1 MFVGLDNYV
10 NLDNVGNKAKSLMHL
25 KNNGFCVPDGFV
37 LDIDVYD
44 EIIKENRLDLQIN
57 KLCFDISKENAKE
70 ISFSILKLFDEVKI
84 PQNIVSEISKLIK
97 NKKYA
102 VRSSGFKEDLADFA
116 FAGQYSTFLN
126 VKGIDEICRAVIGCY
141 KSMYEE
147 RVLSYML
154 DNGMDL
160 KNMKMAVIVQEMV
173 EADVSGVAFSVN
185 PLSGSDKEI
194 VIEAAEGAGEK
205 VVGGK
210 VNPERYIYSWFYKE
224 EFYNK
229 NNKLL
234 NQEVFLKLSQKVLD
248 IQILYGYPCDIEFAV
263 KGEDIYFL
271 QARPITK
278 ISYGGI
284 EEQWTTANFKDGVS
298 AGVCTPFMWSLYEY
312 IWEYTLKKF
321 VLDGKILKK
330 SEWRKAGN
338 MFFGRPYWNLS
349 LVKTAM
355 AKVPG
360 YKEREFDNDLGV
372 EPCYEG
378 DGHVT
383 QITPKTL
390 IGILRMAMAQ
400 KKIAKNQMK
409 NVGKLKRELLDKYFS
424 YLKIFE
430 NEENIDEENTH
441 NLEKIW
447 YRLVKDDY
455 LLSQGTYFW
464 QIFIN
469 TINQPIF
476 KKRLRKFVS
485 ESEYFNL
492 IGGLDNISHMLPF
505 YEMWQISRN
514 IIENKNSF
522 DFWCNSSVDEIREE
536 YYKNSRENCIPLLDD
551 FIKKYGYHSDKELD
565 ITYPCYSEDIE
576 SVIKTLKKIIN
587 MDDRLNPEYKRR
599 KQEEAFK
606 NQMQKLKEKLGK
618 RKYLKYEKAIKK
630 MRNMLWWREEFRDIS
645 TRFYYII
652 RLYTMRLAKVYVE
665 EGVINTP
672 EDIWYTKMEDV
683 FNFIDNKITKEEL
696 QGIISRNKKYYQSF
710 RNFLSEN
717 EIGGTTKLN
726 SKKIIFITHD
736 REKTKYNLNKKTK
749 KLHIIKGIGCNDGRA
764 TGTARVIK
772 NIEEIHRIQEGDILV
787 TRFTDTGWTAK
798 FATLKG
804 IVTEYGGVLC
814 HTAVVSREYGIPCV
828 VCTKDATKLIK
839 DGSKITI
846 DGATGEIIKEGG

>member
-1 MFVGLDNYV
+1 MFVDLANYA
-10 NLDNVGNKAKSLMHL
+10 NLDKVGNKAKSLMHL
-25 KNNGFCVPDGFV
+25 KNNGFWVPDGFV
-37 LDIDVYD
+37 LDGDVYD
-44 EIIKENRLDLQIN
+44 EIIKENRLDIKIN
-57 KLCFDISKENAKE
+57 KLCFDINKENVKE

-84 PQNIVSEISKLIK
+84 PPNIVSEISKLIK

-126 VKGIDEICRAVIGCY
+126 VEGINDVSSAIIGCY

-147 RVLSYML
+147 RALSYLL
-154 DNGMDL
+154 DNGMDF
-160 KNMKMAVIVQEMV
+160 KNMKMAVIVQEMI
-173 EADVSGVAFSVN
+173 EADLSGIAFSVN
-185 PLSGSDKEI
+185 PLRGNDKEI
-194 VIEAAEGAGEK
+194 VIEVAEGAGEK

-210 VNPERYIYSWFYKE
+210 VNPERYIYNWFYEKE
-224 EFYNK
+224 LYDK

-234 NQEVFLKLSQKVLD
+234 NREIFLKLSQKVLD

-278 ISYGGI
+278 ILYGDI
-284 EEQWTTANFKDGVS
+284 KEQWTTANFKDGVS
-298 AGVCTPFMWSLYEY
+298 ASVCTPYMWSLYEY
-312 IWEYTLKKF
+312 IWEYTLKEF
-321 VLDGKILKK
+321 VFDAKILKK

-349 LVKTAM
+349 LAKTAM

-360 YKEREFDNDLGV
+360 YKEREFDNDLGA

-378 DGHVT
+378 DGNVT
-383 QITPKTL
+383 KITPKTL
-390 IGILRMAMAQ
+390 IGILRMAIAQ
-400 KKIAKNQMK
+400 KKIVKKQMDSA
-409 NVGKLKRELLDKYFS
+409 GKLKKELLDKYFS
-424 YLKIFE
+424 YLKVFE
-430 NEENIDEENTH
+430 NEENTH

-447 YRLVKDDY
+447 YGLVKNDY

-469 TINQPIF
+469 TVNQPIF
-476 KKRLRKFVS
+476 KKGLRKFVS

-505 YEMWQISRN
+505 YEMWQISRK
-514 IIENKNSF
+514 IIENKNSC
-522 DFWCNSSVDEIREE
+522 DFWCNSSVDEIREK
-536 YYKNSRENCIPLLDD
+536 YYKNSRENCIPLLAD

-565 ITYPCYSEDIE
+565 ITYPCYFEDIE
-576 SVIKTLKKIIN
+576 SVIKTLKKTIN
-587 MDDRLNPEYKRR
+587 MDDKLNPEYKKR
-599 KQEEAFK
+599 KQDEAFK

-618 RKYLKYEKAIKK
+618 RKYLKYEKAITK

-652 RLYTMRLAKVYVE
+652 RLCTIRLAKVYVK

-672 EDIWYTKMEDV
+672 EDIWYTKIEDV
-683 FNFIDNKITKEEL
+683 FNFIDKKITKEDL

-717 EIGGTTKLN
+717 EIVGTTKYN
-726 SKKIIFITHD
+726 SKKAIFSTQD
-736 REKTKYNLNKKTK
+736 REKAKDNLNKKVK
-749 KLHIIKGIGCNDGRA
+749 KFHIIRGIGCNDGRA

-772 NIEEIHRIQEGDILV
+772 NIEEIDRIQEGDILV

-798 FATLKG
+798 FAALKG

-814 HTAVVSREYGIPCV
+814 HTAIVSREYGIPCV

-846 DGATGEIIKEGG
+846 EGSTGEIIKEGG